1 MSELWRRTAAEAG
14 EADRR
19 HLSLLQDRVLV
30 AEDKPQIFGTQLYFD
45 ETTGKLEL
53 FPIEDAANVD
63 ARRLEVGMGPLAE
76 YVKRARGEN

>member
-19 HLSLLQDRVLV
+19 NLSLLQDRVLV

-45 ETTGKLEL
+45 ETTGTLEL

-63 ARRLEVGMGPLAE
+63 ARRREVGMGPLAE